1 MVVSNEEVDVNPG
14 ELHGEKVICSSA
26 SVLGNGLNEEIRDIV
41 FMQLGSFNPATT
53 QKIASDLDKI
63 NQPFI
68 ADGNQYLLIGFGRWG
83 TSDAWAGIPVT
94 WGQIS
99 AAKVIVEA
107 PLEGMNSELS
117 QGSHFFHNVTSF
129 RVFYFSVPYSGEFL
143 INWEWLNS
151 QEEISSTE
159 HVKHVR
165 LSRPLTIKVDG
176 RSGKGVI
183 IHNENT

>member
-1 MVVSNEEVDVNPG
+1 M
-14 ELHGEKVICSSA
+14 
-26 SVLGNGLNEEIRDIV
+26 
-41 FMQLGSFNPATT
+41 
-53 QKIASDLDKI
+53 
-63 NQPFI
+63 
-68 ADGNQYLLIGFGRWG
+68 
-83 TSDAWAGIPVT
+83 
-94 WGQIS
+94 IS

-129 RVFYFSVPYSGEFL
+129 RVFYFSVPYSGEFP

-176 RSGKGVI
+176 RSGKGAI
-183 IHNENT
+183 IHNEIP